1 MLGPIQ
7 LVENIQEGKQ
17 LHKPNQPNIGPNDL
31 AREYMRPGQKES
43 LDVIKEMCV
52 YTAIELS
59 SQPDIRRGLK
69 KHIYDHGWII
79 TQPTDKGN
87 KELDVFHPCYR
98 VKRVSKRLSELSEEK
113 NGDLFLDILQNQ
125 ALGLITF
132 QIAIKDECE
141 DDRIGNKYFEKM
153 LEMFKISDDNSKWKF
168 VRREIFEIFTAQSQ
182 DNSRNSKSFLVGIMD
197 EVKNELKE
205 DSEKFVLE

>member
-17 LHKPNQPNIGPNDL
+17 LHKPNQPLNIGPNDL
-31 AREYMRPGQKES
+31 AREYMRAGQRES

-69 KHIYDHGWII
+69 KHIYDYGYIV
-79 TQPTDKGN
+79 TQPTDKGS

-98 VKRVSKRLSELSEEK
+98 VKRVSKRLSELAEEK

-125 ALGLITF
+125 QLGLIVF
-132 QIAIKDECE
+132 DIVIKDECE
-141 DDRIGNKYFEKM
+141 DERIGNKYFEKM
-153 LEMFKISDDNSKWKF
+153 LEMFKIPDDNSKWKF
-168 VRREIFEIFTAQSQ
+168 VRREIFEIFTTQNQ
-182 DNSRNSKSFLVGIMD
+182 DSRGSKSFLVGIMD